1 MNTALFI
8 TIDFLTDLDY
18 YLIKQER
25 IGMYKK
31 LLLLVICLSFIFCGC
46 GKKKEIEDDLS
57 RIMKQD
63 KITIGVRTD
72 TMPFG
77 FKDKNGE
84 YAGYDIDIAK
94 IITAALLGDEKK
106 VQFVPVTAS
115 DRIRKLITKEVDM
128 LIATISITEPRQR
141 ILDFSV
147 PYYIAGQAMMLPAK
161 SDIISLRELED
172 KTVIIVYG
180 STSERSIRSSIPNVN
195 ILGYKTYDAAYQAMK
210 SGVADALIADDT
222 LLFRYTLNDPS
233 LKLLPKRYSKEYY
246 AIAFRKEDASQ
257 RLQMRINSVLH
268 SLISTGRLNRLQEK
282 WGISD

>member
-1 MNTALFI
+1 M
-8 TIDFLTDLDY
+8 
-18 YLIKQER
+18 IKQER
-25 IGMYKK
+25 IVMYKK

-46 GKKKEIEDDLS
+46 GKKKTIDDDLS

-77 FKDKNGE
+77 FKDKNGD

-94 IITAALLGDEKK
+94 IIATALIGDDKK
-106 VQFVPVTAS
+106 IKFVTVTAS
-115 DRIRKLITKEVDM
+115 DRIRKLITNEVDM
-128 LIATISITEPRQR
+128 LVATISITEPRQR

-147 PYYIAGQAMMLPAK
+147 PYYAAGQAMMLPAN
-161 SDIISLRELED
+161 SDIISLRELSG
-172 KTVIIVYG
+172 KKVIIVYG

-195 ILGYKTYDAAYQAMK
+195 VIGYKTYDAAYQAMK

-222 LLFRYTLNDPS
+222 LLYRYTLNDPS

-246 AIAFRKEDASQ
+246 AIAFRKDEASQ
-257 RLQMRINSVLH
+257 RLQIRVNSVLQ
-268 SLISTGRLNRLQEK
+268 SLQSTGRLNRLQEK